1 MFSFIFSYCSNIC
14 CYLMFK
20 AKRTPLKV
28 HPLTGG
34 LVQYK
39 QLLDQLDPI
48 SDSVIKQVEDITNK
62 VNQGA
67 SIESLVK
74 KAKKRAAL
82 ELKKN
87 R

>member
-1 MFSFIFSYCSNIC
+1 
-14 CYLMFK
+14 MFK
-20 AKRTPLKV
+20 AKRSSLKV

-48 SDSVIKQVEDITNK
+48 SDSVMKQIDDITERVK
-62 VNQGA
+62 QG
-67 SIESLVK
+67 SSVQSLVK

-82 ELKKN
+82 ELKKK